1 MAGFAVAVNNGSA
14 EPRYYVDHLHR
25 HHVQLQQQHQQPQRQ
40 QQQLPRYPV
49 QMLSGHVPTLAAKE
63 AILEP
68 PSRRNDLVYVHC
80 ATTEDDEVVED
91 EEEESRGLTRSR
103 SWLCCPND
111 RRPDKTVPIQV
122 EANKDMQNAVSFP
135 GPLLDDVGEGERA
148 QGRGKGGTRTGNKSA
163 LRRS

>member
-1 MAGFAVAVNNGSA
+1 MAVNNGSA

-25 HHVQLQQQHQQPQRQ
+25 QHVQLQQRQPPSQRQHQQSPC
-40 QQQLPRYPV
+40 YPV

-68 PSRRNDLVYVHC
+68 PSRRDDLVYVHC
-80 ATTEDDEVVED
+80 ATEDEEVAED

-103 SWLCCPND
+103 SWLCCPSD

-135 GPLLDDVGEGERA
+135 GSALDDLGEEEGARS
-148 QGRGKGGTRTGNKSA
+148 RKGLDTY
-163 LRRS
+163 

>member
-25 HHVQLQQQHQQPQRQ
+25 QHVQLQQQPQPQRQ
-40 QQQLPRYPV
+40 HQQHQQQSLRYPV
-49 QMLSGHVPTLAAKE
+49 QMLSGCHVPTLAAKE

-68 PSRRNDLVYVHC
+68 PLRRDDLVYVHC
-80 ATTEDDEVVED
+80 ATTEDED
-91 EEEESRGLTRSR
+91 VAEDDEEESRALTRSR

-135 GPLLDDVGEGERA
+135 EPAV
-148 QGRGKGGTRTGNKSA
+148 KSG
-163 LRRS
+163 

>member
-1 MAGFAVAVNNGSA
+1 VAGFAVAVNNGSA

-25 HHVQLQQQHQQPQRQ
+25 QHVQLQQSQRQHQQQHS
-40 QQQLPRYPV
+40 PRYPV

-68 PSRRNDLVYVHC
+68 PSRRDDLVYVHC
-80 ATTEDDEVVED
+80 ATTEDEEVAED

-103 SWLCCPND
+103 SWLCCPSD
-111 RRPDKTVPIQV
+111 HRSDKTVPIQV

-135 GPLLDDVGEGERA
+135 GVALDEVDEGEGA
-148 QGRGKGGTRTGNKSA
+148 KG
-163 LRRS
+163 

>member
-25 HHVQLQQQHQQPQRQ
+25 QHVQLQQPQHQQHQ
-40 QQQLPRYPV
+40 QSRYPV

-68 PSRRNDLVYVHC
+68 PLRRHDLVYVHC
-80 ATTEDDEVVED
+80 ATEDEEVAED

-122 EANKDMQNAVSFP
+122 EANKDMQNVVSFP
-135 GPLLDDVGEGERA
+135 GLALTDVGEGKTQDRE
-148 QGRGKGGTRTGNKSA
+148 KGETRI
-163 LRRS
+163 

>member
-25 HHVQLQQQHQQPQRQ
+25 QHVQLQQQQQQPQSQRQHQ
-40 QQQLPRYPV
+40 QQQQQQQSSRYPMH
-49 QMLSGHVPTLAAKE
+49 MLSGHVPTLAAKE
-63 AILEP
+63 AVFEP
-68 PSRRNDLVYVHC
+68 PLRHDDLVYVHC
-80 ATTEDDEVVED
+80 ATTEDEEAAED

-122 EANKDMQNAVSFP
+122 EANKDLQNAVSFP
-135 GPLLDDVGEGERA
+135 G
-148 QGRGKGGTRTGNKSA
+148 SA
-163 LRRS
+163 LRRCR